1 MLALPKVQAEYTWAM
16 SEETLWFAVRCLF
29 KKKKSE
35 KWQCLTK
42 NLLQWPCIHLLIDQ
56 GRKKNDDSL
65 ILSSLS
71 VFLATLNVS
80 EGVHAETRIDKV
92 SLFVQ
97 LFTLSSVWTELF
109 SALPPFKP
117 TFAWLAVS
125 CEQKVE
131 TGAERGFLRE
141 PRWGYQLICWGWTRG
156 SLKTWFNMLKKTLLP
171 RAEQEEKQ
179 TSKQPRTGDFWLMVD
194 GCFQS
199 FFLKL

>member
-29 KKKKSE
+29 KKKKWKVTMSHKE
-35 KWQCLTK
+35 FATMILHSSSY
-42 NLLQWPCIHLLIDQ
+42 WPGQ
-56 GRKKNDDSL
+56 KKNDDSL

-109 SALPPFKP
+109 SAPPPFKP

-125 CEQKVE
+125 CKQKVE

-141 PRWGYQLICWGWTRG
+141 PRWGYQLICWGWTQG

-179 TSKQPRTGDFWLMVD
+179 TSKQPRTGDFWSMVD